1 MSFLDKTPRLDDVCV
16 LVIED
21 AAAVRDVVVVAL
33 ELSGARVIAV
43 DSALEGLAVLKRE
56 MPDVIVTSLTM
67 PGHDGYWFLRQVRS
81 LPAERGGRT
90 PVAAFTGCT
99 TREDRLKALR
109 AGFEDYLAKPA
120 DLSQLVEVVALLSLR
135 GKTRVL
141 AH

>member
-1 MSFLDKTPRLDDVCV
+1 MSILDETPRLDDVCV
-16 LVIED
+16 LVVED
-21 AAAVRDVVVVAL
+21 AATVRDVVVMAL

-43 DSALEGLAVLKRE
+43 DSALEGLAVLERE

-81 LPAERGGRT
+81 LPDARGGRT

-109 AGFEDYLAKPA
+109 AGFEDYLAKPV
-120 DLSQLVEVVALLSLR
+120 DLSRLVEVVALLSRR
-135 GKTRVL
+135 GKTPVL
-141 AH
+141 TH